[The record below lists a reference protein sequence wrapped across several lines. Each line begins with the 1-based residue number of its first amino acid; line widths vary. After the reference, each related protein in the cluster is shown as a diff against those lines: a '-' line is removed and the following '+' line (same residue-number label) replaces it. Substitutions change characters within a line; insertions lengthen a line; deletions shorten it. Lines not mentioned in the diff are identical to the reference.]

1 LDLERRCP
9 NLAPAHHWMGVALLR
24 QGRTFASIREL
35 RRALELADTPET
47 HLVLAEAYMF
57 LNQRKFFQE
66 EIAATLARAPEQP
79 GAHYLSGLRY
89 YLMENDWDKA
99 AEDFRQELV
108 HSPGHFQA
116 MCYLGLCFQALGK
129 RDRAEGTFLDAV
141 KVVDRDKIQSD
152 LPFQLLASLYL
163 EGSRAADAL
172 PFARRAVE
180 RAPKS
185 ARDRLLLGKA
195 AWGTGDQATAVSA
208 LEAAAEFDPTL
219 ADAHY
224 LLSRIYG
231 ALGEVAKAHQQVNL
245 FKRCKE
251 LYNDK

>member
-1 LDLERRCP
+1 
-9 NLAPAHHWMGVALLR
+9 MGVALLR

-35 RRALELADTPET
+35 RRALELADTPGT
-47 HLVLAEAYMF
+47 HLVLAETYMF
-57 LNQRKFFQE
+57 LSQRQFFQE

-79 GAHYLSGLRY
+79 GAHYLSGLY
-89 YLMENDWDKA
+89 HYLMENNWGKA
-99 AEDFRQELV
+99 VEDFRQELV
-108 HSPGHFQA
+108 HNPGHFQA
-116 MCYLGLCFQALGK
+116 VCYLGLCLKALGET
-129 RDRAEGTFLDAV
+129 DRAERTFLDAV
-141 KVVDRDKIQSD
+141 KVVERDKLQSD

-163 EGSRAADAL
+163 EGSHAADAL

-180 RAPKS
+180 LAPKS
-185 ARDRLLLGKA
+185 PRDLLLLGKA

-224 LLSRIYG
+224 LLSRIYVVR
-231 ALGEVAKAHQQVNL
+231 GEVAKAHQQVNL